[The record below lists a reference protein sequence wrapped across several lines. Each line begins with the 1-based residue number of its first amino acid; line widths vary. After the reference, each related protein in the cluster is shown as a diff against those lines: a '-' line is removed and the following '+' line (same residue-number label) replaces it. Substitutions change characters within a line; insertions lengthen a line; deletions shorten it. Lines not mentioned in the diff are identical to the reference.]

1 MTAQL
6 DSRQRL
12 SALMAEQATLDQR
25 FNDAANRGDSDEAIR
40 VSTRRKAIK
49 ADLLRARIECKEQER
64 QGVIDAQKD
73 GEAKVPALFAR
84 AQETEL
90 AYLGAKEAH
99 EESLRNLQGANS
111 LIGVQQ
117 DQANRLGWE
126 IDQLRK
132 QLADAI
138 RAEVSA

>member
-6 DSRQRL
+6 DARQHL
-12 SALMAEQATLDQR
+12 SALMAEQATLDQE
-25 FNDAANRGDSDEAIR
+25 FEAAATRGDSDEALRI
-40 VSTRRKAIK
+40 STRRETIK
-49 ADLLRARIECKEQER
+49 ADLLRARIEVKEQER
-64 QGVIDAQKD
+64 QTVIDAQKQAE
-73 GEAKVPALFAR
+73 GRIPGLFEEAK
-84 AQETEL
+84 QTEL
-90 AYLGAKEAH
+90 TYLAAKETH

-117 DQANRLGWE
+117 DQANRIGWE